1 MIFGCRPVSYPTDP
15 ADLFASPA
23 GTGNGSTEATPDSLY
38 DAIASASPGD
48 TIAMLPGAY
57 TPAGAFDKQVT
68 VRPRLGYNGYAAV
81 QGSGLLYPARG
92 SLGSITLD
100 GVTVTSMVGTAGGGE
115 YWTLATPSEH
125 TPGSKMGVIFCH
137 GATSNETQP
146 WAAWPFAI
154 GNIVR
159 SVVQAGFP
167 VLSIFG
173 GGDTWGN
180 ATFKARMDEA
190 VAAFPGLGAKNAPV
204 AVMGGSMGGLSLN
217 WVKDNMAS
225 TACFVGITP
234 VTDVTD
240 IHTNNRSSLAGS
252 INTAYSTWSE
262 ATYGA
267 TYNPKTY
274 AAGSLTGL
282 DYKAW
287 YGASDSIVITTTV
300 TDIVTAIGGTASAVS
315 VAGDHTT
322 ALGNIPPADVVA
334 FLVANQS

>member
-1 MIFGCRPVSYPTDP
+1 VIGRGRPVPPADT
-15 ADLFASPA
+15 ADLFVSPS
-23 GTGNGSTEATPDSLY
+23 GTGDGSTEATPDSLY
-38 DAIASASPGD
+38 DAITTATTGQ

-57 TPAGAFDKQVT
+57 AGAGSFDKQVT
-68 VRPRLGYNGYAAV
+68 IRPRTGNIGYSV
-81 QGSGLLYPARG
+81 TQTTGLCYPARG
-92 SLGSITLD
+92 SLGSIVLD
-100 GVTVTSMVGTAGGGE
+100 GVKITSMVGTAGGTE
-115 YWTLATPSEH
+115 YWTLATPSEY
-125 TPGSKMGVIFCH
+125 TSGSKMGVIYCH
-137 GATSNETQP
+137 GATGDETQP
-146 WAAWPFAI
+146 WASWPFAL
-154 GNIVR
+154 GNIIR
-159 SVVQAGFP
+159 SVIQTGFP
-167 VLSIFG
+167 VLSIHG

-190 VAAFPGLGAKNAPV
+190 VAAFPGLGAKDAPV
-204 AVMGGSMGGLSLN
+204 AVMGGSMGALSLN
-217 WVKDNMAS
+217 WVKDHLAD

-234 VTDVTD
+234 VTDVSD

-315 VAGDHTT
+315 VTGDHTS
-322 ALGNIPPADVVA
+322 ALGNIPAADVVA